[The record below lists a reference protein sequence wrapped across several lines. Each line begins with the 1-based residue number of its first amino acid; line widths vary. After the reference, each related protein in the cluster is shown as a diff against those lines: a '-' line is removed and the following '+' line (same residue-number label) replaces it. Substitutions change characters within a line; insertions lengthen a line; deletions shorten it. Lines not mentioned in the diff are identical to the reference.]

1 MAGMDT
7 PEKRRWYCPGPAWL
21 VYGSLAV
28 TGLLFLS
35 EQWRWFPFNEHK
47 GWTVLVAVAGV
58 GVVLLAMLLWWL
70 VAVVFRRRFQF
81 GIRTLLVLTV
91 AVALPCSWLAVEMKK
106 ATEQKAVVVAIA
118 KHVRA
123 VGSAYDHEFDASG
136 NYLPNARPPAPVW
149 LQSLLGDDFF
159 GQVASL
165 TFWGPQLT
173 NADLE
178 HLKTLNTLRLL
189 YLYPTDATDA
199 GLEHLKVLDQ
209 LQYLHIEAAQITD
222 AGVEKLQQAL
232 PKCKILHFQ

>member
-1 MAGMDT
+1 MLSA
-7 PEKRRWYCPGPAWL
+7 KSQRRWFSPTPACL
-21 VYGSLAV
+21 IY
-28 TGLLFLS
+28 GLLIVEGLLWLS
-35 EQWRWFPFNEHK
+35 ERYTWFGFNEKK
-47 GWTVLVAVAGV
+47 GWTVLIAVAVV
-58 GVVLLAMLLWWL
+58 GVAMLLMLGWFIVSL
-70 VAVVFRRRFQF
+70 LFRWRFQF
-81 GIRTLLVLTV
+81 SIRSLLVLTV
-91 AVALPCSWLAVEMKK
+91 AVAVPCSWLAVEMKK

-123 VGSAYDHEFDASG
+123 VGSAYDYEFDASG

-178 HLKTLNTLRLL
+178 HLKTLNTLRLI
-189 YLYPTDATDA
+189 YLYTTDATDA

-232 PKCKILHFQ
+232 PKCRILHFQ